1 MKKSYAQGQ
10 HLIAAF
16 LNLVLEKNDDY
27 LSQLPENHPSI
38 EQSKIIEQV
47 CEDVLD
53 RLYNIRQI
61 RNKSYLSDLTDLIN
75 ESLVSYSNSK
85 KSQYGLSLLI
95 LRSLL
100 DGMKANSKE
109 ALKFMDSSEIII
121 NRESFCFPFSLV
133 KEIIEKSKS
142 IVRHNYQVI
151 KKVD

>member
-27 LSQLPENHPSI
+27 LSQLPEKHPSI

-100 DGMKANSKE
+100 EGMKANSKE

-121 NRESFCFPFSLV
+121 NRESFYFPFSLV

>member
-27 LSQLPENHPSI
+27 LSGLPKNHPSI

-53 RLYNIRQI
+53 RLYSIPSV
-61 RNKSYLSDLTDLIN
+61 RNKTYLEDLCALIN
-75 ESLVSYSNSK
+75 KNLVSYSNSK

-100 DGMKANSKE
+100 GDMKANSKE
-109 ALKFMDSSEIII
+109 AFKFMDSSEIII
-121 NRESFCFPFSLV
+121 NRESFYFPHSLV
-133 KEIIEKSKS
+133 KEITEKSKS
-142 IVRHNYQVI
+142 IIRHNYQII
-151 KKVD
+151 KK